1 MTKSDVTLSV
11 VIVGHV
17 DHGKSTLIGRLL
29 HDCGALPPEKIAALR
44 RQSKARGLATP
55 EWSFVTD
62 ALQSERDQGITI
74 DSSQVRF
81 HSARREYVLVDAP
94 GHKEF
99 LKNMVTGAVPDG
111 GGYRLPAARR
121 GRRHGRVRCF
131 L

>member
-1 MTKSDVTLSV
+1 MTANMTKSDVTLSV

-62 ALQSERDQGITI
+62 ALQSQHIPWLPGALANQLC
-74 DSSQVRF
+74 S
-81 HSARREYVLVDAP
+81 RRIVI
-94 GHKEF
+94 
-99 LKNMVTGAVPDG
+99 
-111 GGYRLPAARR
+111 
-121 GRRHGRVRCF
+121 
-131 L
+131 